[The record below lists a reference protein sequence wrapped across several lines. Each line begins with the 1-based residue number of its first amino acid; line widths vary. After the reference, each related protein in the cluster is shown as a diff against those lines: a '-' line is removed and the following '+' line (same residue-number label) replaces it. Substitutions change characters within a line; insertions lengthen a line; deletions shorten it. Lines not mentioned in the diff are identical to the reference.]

1 MTPIYGRLARWALW
15 TVNILAACG
24 TVVAAYGGAVN
35 PEVTA
40 IPAILAMTFPA
51 WLALTVILLAADL
64 FLLRR
69 AAIVAGAALVACVG
83 PIMNFAPLNFGAG
96 VTDKREGGD
105 EAQTF
110 RLVTYNT
117 YEMHDI
123 YEAKTSEGQPDSF
136 YREAMAE
143 GKRNPQLSYLNRVD
157 AQVLCMQE
165 TMMWNMN
172 ARNFCTPEQVDSF
185 RREYPHATEYNGVSV
200 LTALPMK
207 PVKLPQFEGSTSVS
221 WAAGEIDIQGHTTL
235 VVSVHLQSIGLD
247 DSDKALYYQITEG
260 EGRHRM
266 GAVRHRLLSKLN
278 QAFKLRA
285 RQARMLRQQ
294 IDSLGYENVIIAGDF
309 NDIPDCYAMRVLAGD
324 DFSSAFRRA
333 GRGPTITYHVN
344 RFYFNI
350 DHVLYRGDMKAVG
363 YRRGSCRNSDHYPV
377 EVTFRWEG

>member
-1 MTPIYGRLARWALW
+1 MKPIYGRLAQWALW
-15 TVNILAACG
+15 TVNILTACC
-24 TVVAAYGGAVN
+24 TIVSAYGGAVN

-51 WLALTVILLAADL
+51 WLILMVILLAVDL
-64 FLLRR
+64 FMLRR
-69 AAIVAGAALVACVG
+69 AAIVAGVCLVACAG
-83 PIMNFAPLNFGAG
+83 PIMNFAPLNFG
-96 VTDKREGGD
+96 TGGTGKGAEDD

-123 YEAKTSEGQPDSF
+123 YEDKNAAPQPDSF
-136 YREAMAE
+136 YHEAMAE
-143 GKRNPQLSYLNRVD
+143 GKRNPQLSYLNSAD

-165 TMMWNMN
+165 TMRWNMN
-172 ARNFCTPEQVDSF
+172 IRNFCTPEQVDSF
-185 RREYPHATEYNGVSV
+185 RREYPHMTEFSGVSV
-200 LTALPMK
+200 QTALPMR
-207 PVKLPQFEGSTSVS
+207 PVGLRQFEGSTSVS

-247 DSDKALYYQITEG
+247 DSDKELYYRITEG
-260 EGRHRM
+260 EGRHHM
-266 GAVRHRLLSKLN
+266 GAVRHRLLSKLS

-285 RQARMLRQQ
+285 QQVRMLREQ
-294 IDSLGYENVIIAGDF
+294 IDSLGYRNVIIAGDF
-309 NDIPDCYAMRVLAGD
+309 NDIPGCYAMRVLAGD

-363 YRRGSCRNSDHYPV
+363 YRRGACRSSDHYPV
-377 EVTFRWEG
+377 EVTFRWES